1 MEPVF
6 IIDPS
11 ELYRPEIEKGPDFR
25 NFESSNKTNDGHME
39 KVKNVYKNMHTH
51 QTVQFVKDK
60 KEHWCKLDKKEMT
73 IMEALEFVN
82 QLVDESDPDLDVPNI
97 YHAFQ
102 TAERIREKHPDK
114 EWFHL
119 VGLIHDL
126 GKVLAIWNEP
136 QWCVVG
142 DTFPVGCLPSDSIVY
157 GRQSFVDNV
166 DMSNP
171 KFNTKL
177 GIYKENCG
185 LDNVL
190 MSWGHDEYM
199 YQVCKG
205 NDRCKLP
212 QEALYVIRFHSFY
225 PWHTNSDYY
234 YLCNNE
240 DIRMLSWVKEFNQF
254 DLYSKSE
261 ELPDIEALKPYYQS
275 LIDHYF
281 PGKIKW

>member
-11 ELYRPEIEKGPDFR
+11 ELYRPEHNQDFR
-25 NFESSNKTNDGHME
+25 NFENASNTSDEHMV
-39 KVKNVYKNMHTH
+39 KVKRLYKNMHTQ
-51 QTVQFVKDK
+51 QTVEYVKGK
-60 KEHWCKLDKKEMT
+60 QKYWGKLDKKVMT

-82 QLVDESDPDLDVPNI
+82 QLVDESDPDIAVPNI
-97 YHAFQ
+97 YHAYQ

-126 GKVLAIWNEP
+126 GKILAIWNEP

-166 DMSNP
+166 DIKNP
-171 KFNTKL
+171 KYNTRL
-177 GIYKENCG
+177 GMYEENCG
-185 LDNVL
+185 LDKVL

-199 YQVCKG
+199 YQVCRG
-205 NDRCKLP
+205 NKQCKLP
-212 QEALYVIRFHSFY
+212 LEALYMIRFHSFY
-225 PWHTNSDYY
+225 PWHTNSEYY
-234 YLCNNE
+234 YLCNTE
-240 DIRMLSWVKEFNQF
+240 DIQMLSWVKEFNQF
-254 DLYSKSE
+254 DLYSKSD

-275 LIDHYF
+275 LIDKYF